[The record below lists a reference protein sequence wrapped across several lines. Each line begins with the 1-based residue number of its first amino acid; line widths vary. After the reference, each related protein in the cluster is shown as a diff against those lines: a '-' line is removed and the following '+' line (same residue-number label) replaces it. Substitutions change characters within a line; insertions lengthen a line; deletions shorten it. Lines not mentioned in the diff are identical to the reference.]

1 MLAVHYAK
9 PDTYPFYDVEH
20 GMKKGGKKRKSKKP
34 TEAQNVNKI
43 NINIGKGSAYRA
55 ITSRKQMI
63 APARAMANPPAP
75 QLMSTYAVP
84 NSSTFFRPPPQSV
97 PDHGVPLAPGNTPLP
112 KGRRLADGALVD
124 TVLTPNPHSVPT
136 YIVNENQQGITP
148 VDSNAKRIIPTP
160 YRGNHGGVF
169 EQDPIRATADAEEV
183 ADSILLSG
191 NPSYFQ
197 PTGRGNTPAP
207 HQAQAT
213 FASQVDRLNP
223 IGAQP
228 AVPVNEEI
236 HRLRED
242 IRNKADWRTYKYQNT
257 DHAPGEYGTILLP
270 PTSGRMVASA
280 SNLTNA
286 FRDPYE
292 LALGGEGRGPQIP
305 SHLLVRG
312 LHARHGPGMTTAQAA
327 SLEVDAKEDPV
338 DAKRRGGRKH
348 KSVFH

>member
-9 PDTYPFYDVEH
+9 PDIYPFYDVEH

-34 TEAQNVNKI
+34 AEAQNVNKI
-43 NINIGKGSAYRA
+43 NINIGKASAYRA

-63 APARAMANPPAP
+63 APARTMANPPAP

-136 YIVNENQQGITP
+136 YRVNENQQGITP
-148 VDSNAKRIIPTP
+148 VDSMAKRAIPTP
-160 YRGNHGGVF
+160 DRYNHGGVF
-169 EQDPIRATADAEEV
+169 SQDPTRATEEPV

-228 AVPVNEEI
+228 AVPVNTAI
-236 HRLRED
+236 QRVRDIIGGLDHRRIGVELDDPFANRGPGAENPFP
-242 IRNKADWRTYKYQNT
+242 ISKA
-257 DHAPGEYGTILLP
+257 
-270 PTSGRMVASA
+270 PTFHHRPQASA
-280 SNLTNA
+280 SNLTNT

-292 LALGGEGRGPQIP
+292 LALGGEGRGPIIAHLNPGLQIP
-305 SHLLVRG
+305 SRSVH
-312 LHARHGPGMTTAQAA
+312 
-327 SLEVDAKEDPV
+327 SSEVDAKEDPV